1 MKIDTKTVND
11 ILKRIRDYCES
22 NYSCEGC
29 PFLSLDVETSSRLDI
44 PSCDLN
50 RMPEF
55 EPYHSLAPY
64 QWPVEDWLQDDEDVD
79 SEDESEE
86 EDDTILPW

>member
-1 MKIDTKTVND
+1 MEIDTKTVND
-11 ILKRIRDYCES
+11 ILKRIKAYCED

-50 RMPEF
+50 LKPEF
-55 EPYHSLAPY
+55 EPYHSLLPY
-64 QWPVEDWLQDDEDVD
+64 QWPVEDLSQDDEDAD
-79 SEDESEE
+79 IEDESEE

>member
-1 MKIDTKTVND
+1 MRISTETTIN
-11 ILKRIRDYCES
+11 ILKRIKDYCES
-22 NYSCEGC
+22 NDNCGGC
-29 PFLSLDVETSSRLDI
+29 PFLSLDEKTSAGLPRTSF
-44 PSCDLN
+44 CDLVDL
-50 RMPEF
+50 
-55 EPYHSLAPY
+55 EPLCSLPPY

>member
-1 MKIDTKTVND
+1 MEIDTKTVND
-11 ILKRIRDYCES
+11 ILKRIKAYCED
-22 NYSCEGC
+22 NYSCEAC

-50 RMPEF
+50 LKTEF
-55 EPYHSLAPY
+55 EPYHSLLPY
-64 QWPVEDWLQDDEDVD
+64 QWPVEDLSQDDEDVD

-86 EDDTILPW
+86 EDDTNLPW

>member
-1 MKIDTKTVND
+1 MEIDTKAVND
-11 ILKRIRDYCES
+11 ILKRIRDYCKS

-29 PFLSLDVETSSRLDI
+29 PFLSLDEKTSAGLPHIPFCDLEFDLEPYYSRL
-44 PSCDLN
+44 
-50 RMPEF
+50 
-55 EPYHSLAPY
+55 PY

>member
-1 MKIDTKTVND
+1 MEIDTKTVND
-11 ILKRIRDYCES
+11 ILKRIKAYCED
-22 NYSCEGC
+22 NYSCGEC

-44 PSCDLN
+44 PCDLKF
-50 RMPEF
+50 EF
-55 EPYHSLAPY
+55 EPHRSLAPY
-64 QWPVEDWLQDDEDVD
+64 QWPVEDWPQDDEDVD

>member
-1 MKIDTKTVND
+1 MEIDTKAVND
-11 ILKRIRDYCES
+11 ILKRIKAYCED

-44 PSCDLN
+44 PCDLKF
-50 RMPEF
+50 EF
-55 EPYHSLAPY
+55 EPHHSLAPY
-64 QWPVEDWLQDDEDVD
+64 QWPVEDLSQDDEDVD

>member
-1 MKIDTKTVND
+1 MEIDTKTVND
-11 ILKRIRDYCES
+11 ILKRIRDYCK
-22 NYSCEGC
+22 NNDYCGAC

-50 RMPEF
+50 LRPEF
-55 EPYHSLAPY
+55 EAYHSLAPY
-64 QWPVEDWLQDDEDVD
+64 QRPIEDWLQDDEDVD

>member
-1 MKIDTKTVND
+1 MMITAKMIND
-11 ILKRIRDYCES
+11 ILKRIRDYCK
-22 NYSCEGC
+22 NNDYCGAC
-29 PFLSLDVETSSRLDI
+29 PFLSLDEKTSAGLPRTSF
-44 PSCDLN
+44 CDLVDL
-50 RMPEF
+50 
-55 EPYHSLAPY
+55 EPWGSLAPY

>member
-1 MKIDTKTVND
+1 MEIDTKTVND
-11 ILKRIRDYCES
+11 ILKRIKAYCED
-22 NYSCEGC
+22 NYSCEEC

-44 PSCDLN
+44 PCALKF
-50 RMPEF
+50 EF

-64 QWPVEDWLQDDEDVD
+64 QWPVEDWLQNGEDVN

>member
-1 MKIDTKTVND
+1 MKIDTKTVNG
-11 ILKRIRDYCES
+11 ILKRIKAYCEG
-22 NYSCEGC
+22 NYDCEDC

-50 RMPEF
+50 LKPEF

-64 QWPVEDWLQDDEDVD
+64 QWPVEDWLQNGEDAN

>member
-1 MKIDTKTVND
+1 MKIDTKAVND

-64 QWPVEDWLQDDEDVD
+64 QWPVEDLPQDDEDVD

>member
-1 MKIDTKTVND
+1 MKIDTKTVNG
-11 ILKRIRDYCES
+11 ILKRIKAYCKD
-22 NYSCEGC
+22 NYSCEAC

-44 PSCDLN
+44 PCDLKFEF
-50 RMPEF
+50 EF
-55 EPYHSLAPY
+55 EPHHPLLPC

-79 SEDESEE
+79 SEDEFEE

>member
-1 MKIDTKTVND
+1 MKIDTKAVND
-11 ILKRIRDYCES
+11 ILKRINAYCED

-44 PSCDLN
+44 PCALKF
-50 RMPEF
+50 EF
-55 EPYHSLAPY
+55 EPHRPLAPY
-64 QWPVEDWLQDDEDVD
+64 QWPVDDWSQDDEDVD
-79 SEDESEE
+79 DEDEFEE

>member
-11 ILKRIRDYCES
+11 ILKRIKAYCDD
-22 NYSCEGC
+22 NYSCEEC

-44 PSCDLN
+44 PCDLKF
-50 RMPEF
+50 EF
-55 EPYHSLAPY
+55 EPHHSLPPY

-79 SEDESEE
+79 SENESEE